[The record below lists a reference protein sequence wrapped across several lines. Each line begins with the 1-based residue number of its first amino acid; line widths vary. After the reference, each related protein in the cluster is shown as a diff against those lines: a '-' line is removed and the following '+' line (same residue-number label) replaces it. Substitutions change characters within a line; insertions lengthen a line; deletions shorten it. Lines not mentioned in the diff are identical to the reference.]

1 MMFTWANAYTKHS
14 TRVDIHSDE
23 HYTEHHRLLK
33 GTIHNTDEGGEY
45 ELYLSH
51 VNYFIEVF
59 L

>member
-14 TRVDIHSDE
+14 TGVDIHSDD
-23 HYTEHHRLLK
+23 YTEHHCLLK

-51 VNYFIEVF
+51 VNYITEVF